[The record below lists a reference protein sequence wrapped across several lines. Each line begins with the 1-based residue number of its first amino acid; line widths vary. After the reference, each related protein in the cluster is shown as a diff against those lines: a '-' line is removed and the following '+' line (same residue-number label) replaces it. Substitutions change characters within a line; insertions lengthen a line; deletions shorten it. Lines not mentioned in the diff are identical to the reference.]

1 MVYSLYIVYSLVY
14 TIKEYIQSIGY
25 ISFIRLTKSY
35 NACRDSLIKLTK
47 AGNCMSFK
55 VLPYPNMS
63 NT

>member
-47 AGNCMSFK
+47 AGNFMSFK

>member
-1 MVYSLYIVYSLVY
+1 MVYSLVY

-25 ISFIRLTKSY
+25 ISCIRLTKSY

-47 AGNCMSFK
+47 AGNFMSFK